1 MEKIKE
7 FELMR
12 ELRNLKKMRGI
23 GTELISLY
31 IPPSYPI
38 AEVTNKLRDELGQ
51 ASNIKSKTTRLN
63 VQAAIEKIIQYL
75 KLFREPPKNGI
86 AIFCGNLSKKP
97 GVQDIQ
103 LFSIEPPAPINVQ
116 LYRCDS
122 VFFLE
127 PLEDM
132 LKIKES
138 YLLLVID
145 GKEATIGILKGK
157 HIEVK
162 RRLSSFA
169 PPKTHKGGSSAA
181 RYQRIVSERVEDYY
195 KRVAE
200 AVNEIYLQN
209 QKEIKGLVVGGPGP
223 VKEDFLKQ
231 KNLHYQLKVLG
242 VYDISYTDES
252 GLNELLNKT
261 FDIFKEQEAIKE
273 REIMQRFL
281 QEIAENKGKA
291 VYGIKE
297 VEKALKERRVEV
309 LLISEEFDIFKVTYK
324 CKKCGEE
331 FEDYEEDGNRK
342 ELHSCGGE
350 LQVLKEED
358 AMDLL
363 IDEALKSGAEIEI
376 ISTESQEGK
385 ELLFGF
391 GKVGALLRY

>member
-1 MEKIKE
+1 MDKLKE

-38 AEVTNKLRDELGQ
+38 AEATNKLRDEYGQ
-51 ASNIKSKTTRLN
+51 ASNIKSKTTRVN

-75 KLFREPPKNGI
+75 KLFRAPPKNGI
-86 AIFCGNLSKKP
+86 AIFCGNLSRKP

-103 LFSIEPPAPINVQ
+103 LFSIEPPFPINVQ

-127 PLEDM
+127 PLEEM

-138 YLLLVID
+138 YILLVID

-200 AVNEIYLQN
+200 AVNEVYLQN
-209 QKEIKGLVVGGPGP
+209 QKEIKGIVVGGPGP

-242 VYDISYTDES
+242 VYDISYTDET

-261 FDIFKEQEAIKE
+261 FDIFKEKEAIKE
-273 REIMQRFL
+273 RELMQRFMK
-281 QEIAENKGKA
+281 EIANKGKA
-291 VYGIKE
+291 VYGAKE
-297 VEKALKERRVEV
+297 VEKALKEAKVEI
-309 LLISEEFDIFKVTYK
+309 LLISEEFDIYKVTYK
-324 CKKCGEE
+324 CKKCGEKFEE
-331 FEDYEEDGNRK
+331 FEEDGNRK
-342 ELHSCGGE
+342 ETHNCGGE
-350 LQVLKEED
+350 LQILKEED
-358 AMDLL
+358 AMDLF
-363 IDEALKSGAEIEI
+363 IEEALRIGAEVEI

>member
-12 ELRNLKKMRGI
+12 ELRNLKKMRGN

-38 AEVTNKLRDELGQ
+38 AEVTNKLRDEVGQ

-103 LFSIEPPAPINVQ
+103 LFSLEPPAPINIQ

-127 PLEDM
+127 PLENM

-162 RRLSSFA
+162 RRVSSFA

-209 QKEIKGLVVGGPGP
+209 QKEIRGLIVGGPGP
-223 VKEDFLKQ
+223 AKEDFLKQ

-242 VYDISYTDES
+242 VYDIGYTDES
-252 GLNELLNKT
+252 GLNELVNKT
-261 FDIFKEQEAIKE
+261 FDILKEQEAIKE
-273 REIMQRFL
+273 REVMQRFL
-281 QEIAENKGKA
+281 RELSEGKGKA
-291 VYGIKE
+291 IYGIKE
-297 VEKALKERRVEV
+297 VEKALRERRVEV
-309 LLISEEFDIFKVTYK
+309 LLISEEFDIYKVTYK

-331 FEDYEEDGNRK
+331 FEDFEEGGNRK
-342 ELHSCGGE
+342 ETHSCGGE
-350 LQVLKEED
+350 LEIIKEED

-363 IDEALKSGAEIEI
+363 IDEALKSGSEIEI

>member
-1 MEKIKE
+1 MEKVKE

-12 ELRNLKKMRGI
+12 ELRNLKKMRGN

-38 AEVTNKLRDELGQ
+38 AEVTNKLRDEVGQ

-103 LFSIEPPAPINVQ
+103 LFSMEPPAPINVQ

-162 RRLSSFA
+162 RKLSSFA

-231 KNLHYQLKVLG
+231 KSLHYQLKVLG
-242 VYDISYTDES
+242 VYDVSYTDES

-342 ELHSCGGE
+342 EVHSCGGE

-391 GKVGALLRY
+391 GEVGALLRY

>member
-1 MEKIKE
+1 
-7 FELMR
+7 MR